1 MYYNLQGSKMV
12 GGAVVAAVVVARQP
26 QFKLFSS
33 FQVCHHNH
41 SLEEANEYEY
51 LKNILFQY
59 MMGRE
64 STTLSKVLSAVLK
77 FSPDQQKE
85 IALREEHRQSFLTTF
100 GFRPV

>member
-1 MYYNLQGSKMV
+1 MWEQDNWSFTLELTWSSV
-12 GGAVVAAVVVARQP
+12 TLCI